1 MSGTMTHN
9 RNPLSMREGKAYI
22 NGVEVLDSI
31 KLEIK
36 FTPEVWTGK
45 QLGDRTN
52 SSRWLGYSITGTI
65 TRRRSTNFLEDKI
78 REYKQ
83 TGITPELTIQGIVDD
98 KNSDYYNL
106 NDTHTVTVVGCVMTG
121 DLNLVNLDSNGEVVD
136 DAIAFNA
143 KDIV

>member
-1 MSGTMTHN
+1 MSGTMSHN

-52 SSRWLGYSITGTI
+52 SSRWLGYSIVPRFYHRNYHSQT
-65 TRRRSTNFLEDKI
+65 F
-78 REYKQ
+78 YKF
-83 TGITPELTIQGIVDD
+83 P
-98 KNSDYYNL
+98 
-106 NDTHTVTVVGCVMTG
+106 
-121 DLNLVNLDSNGEVVD
+121 
-136 DAIAFNA
+136 
-143 KDIV
+143 